1 MEMKAL
7 ANRQRGVSFVGM
19 IFVAAG
25 VILVAVLGLKLVP
38 AYIHSAQIAQIFR
51 TIASDPAMRG
61 ASIKDI
67 KTSYSKR
74 ADVNYINDLKEEDI
88 DITKEEDGRPSI
100 SASYSVKIPL
110 AGNITLVLDF
120 NPSSS

>member
-1 MEMKAL
+1 MKAL